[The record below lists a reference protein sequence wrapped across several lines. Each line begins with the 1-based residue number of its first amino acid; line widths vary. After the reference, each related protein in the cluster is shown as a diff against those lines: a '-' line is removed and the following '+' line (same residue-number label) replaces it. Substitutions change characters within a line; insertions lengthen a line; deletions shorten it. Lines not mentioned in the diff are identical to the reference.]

1 MPIAADRLDEAEEW
15 MRLLLVPNLPVPL
28 ALRAVQT
35 FGGVAEALSAPLKE
49 LAREVG
55 GRMAETMRAVGRG
68 ARDDEL
74 DVALN
79 WLTSRPQTAL
89 LPLYDPLYPQQL
101 IEAGTAPLALFLC
114 GNAEVLHKQRVA
126 VVGTSRP
133 DAEGRTNAADFGA
146 ALARAGAVSVAALEM
161 PDDVGGAVLEGAL
174 SVKGAPIALLATGPD
189 RALSAI
195 SQLQHRVVDEGGLL
209 ISAAFPGA
217 STDEHS
223 RRVRDALLANF
234 APRLLVIEAE
244 RNDSVMNIARQAADA
259 GVQVGAVPGSIHN
272 PAYKGCHQLIRDGA
286 ALVEMITDIG
296 LRKAPAGKL
305 MT

>member
-1 MPIAADRLDEAEEW
+1 MPIAVDRLDEAEEW

-55 GRMAETMRAVGRG
+55 GRMAEAMRAVGRG

-114 GNAEVLHKQRVA
+114 GDAEVLHKQRVA

-174 SVKGAPIALLATGPD
+174 SVKG
-189 RALSAI
+189 
-195 SQLQHRVVDEGGLL
+195 
-209 ISAAFPGA
+209 GA
-217 STDEHS
+217 DCSFGNWT
-223 RRVRDALLANF
+223 R
-234 APRLLVIEAE
+234 
-244 RNDSVMNIARQAADA
+244 
-259 GVQVGAVPGSIHN
+259 
-272 PAYKGCHQLIRDGA
+272 
-286 ALVEMITDIG
+286 
-296 LRKAPAGKL
+296 
-305 MT
+305 

>member
-1 MPIAADRLDEAEEW
+1 M
-15 MRLLLVPNLPVPL
+15 
-28 ALRAVQT
+28 T
-35 FGGVAEALSAPLKE
+35 
-49 LAREVG
+49 
-55 GRMAETMRAVGRG
+55 
-68 ARDDEL
+68 
-74 DVALN
+74 
-79 WLTSRPQTAL
+79 
-89 LPLYDPLYPQQL
+89 
-101 IEAGTAPLALFLC
+101 
-114 GNAEVLHKQRVA
+114 

-174 SVKGAPIALLATGPD
+174 SVKGTPIALLATGPD

-223 RRVRDALLANF
+223 RRVRDTLLANF
-234 APRLLVIEAE
+234 APMLLVIEAE

-272 PAYKGCHQLIRDGA
+272 RAYKGCHQLIRDGA

>member
-1 MPIAADRLDEAEEW
+1 MPIATDRLDEAEEW
-15 MRLLLVPNLPVPL
+15 MRLLLVPNLPVAL

-35 FGGVAEALSAPLKE
+35 FGGVSEALSAPLKE

-55 GRMAETMRAVGRG
+55 GRMAEAMRAVGRG
-68 ARDDEL
+68 ARDDAL

-89 LPLYDPLYPQQL
+89 LPLYPQQL
-101 IEAGTAPLALFLC
+101 IEAGTAPLVLFLC
-114 GNAEVLHKQRVA
+114 GDTEVLKKQRVT

-174 SVKGAPIALLATGPD
+174 SVKGTPISLLATGPD

-217 STDEHS
+217 SADDHS
-223 RRVRDALLANF
+223 RQVRDTLLANF
-234 APRLLVIEAE
+234 APMLLVIEAE

-296 LRKAPAGKL
+296 LRKAPVGKL

>member
-1 MPIAADRLDEAEEW
+1 MPIATDCLDEAEEW

-35 FGGVAEALSAPLKE
+35 FGGVSEALSAPLKE

-55 GRMAETMRAVGRG
+55 GRMAEAMRAVGRG
-68 ARDDEL
+68 ARDDAL

-114 GNAEVLHKQRVA
+114 G
-126 VVGTSRP
+126 

-174 SVKGAPIALLATGPD
+174 SVKGTPIALLATGPD

-223 RRVRDALLANF
+223 RRVRDTLLANF
-234 APRLLVIEAE
+234 APMLLVIEAE
-244 RNDSVMNIARQAADA
+244 RNDSVMNIAHQAADA

-272 PAYKGCHQLIRDGA
+272 RAYKGCHQLIRDGA

>member
-1 MPIAADRLDEAEEW
+1 MPIATDCLDEAEEW

-35 FGGVAEALSAPLKE
+35 FGGVSEALSAPLKE

-55 GRMAETMRAVGRG
+55 GRMAEAMRAVGRG
-68 ARDDEL
+68 ARDDAL

-89 LPLYDPLYPQQL
+89 LPLYDPFYPQQL

-114 GNAEVLHKQRVA
+114 GDAEVLNKQRVT

-174 SVKGAPIALLATGPD
+174 SVKGTPIALLATGPD

-223 RRVRDALLANF
+223 RRVRDTLLANF
-234 APRLLVIEAE
+234 APMLLVIEAE

-272 PAYKGCHQLIRDGA
+272 RAYKGCH
-286 ALVEMITDIG
+286 
-296 LRKAPAGKL
+296 
-305 MT
+305 

>member
-1 MPIAADRLDEAEEW
+1 

-89 LPLYDPLYPQQL
+89 LPLYPQQL

-114 GNAEVLHKQRVA
+114 GDAEVLHKQRVA

-146 ALARAGAVSVAALEM
+146 ALARAGAVSVAALEIWRCRTM
-161 PDDVGGAVLEGAL
+161 W
-174 SVKGAPIALLATGPD
+174 
-189 RALSAI
+189 
-195 SQLQHRVVDEGGLL
+195 
-209 ISAAFPGA
+209 
-217 STDEHS
+217 
-223 RRVRDALLANF
+223 
-234 APRLLVIEAE
+234 
-244 RNDSVMNIARQAADA
+244 
-259 GVQVGAVPGSIHN
+259 AVPCS
-272 PAYKGCHQLIRDGA
+272 KGHYL
-286 ALVEMITDIG
+286 
-296 LRKAPAGKL
+296 
-305 MT
+305 

>member
-1 MPIAADRLDEAEEW
+1 M
-15 MRLLLVPNLPVPL
+15 
-28 ALRAVQT
+28 
-35 FGGVAEALSAPLKE
+35 K
-49 LAREVG
+49 
-55 GRMAETMRAVGRG
+55 
-68 ARDDEL
+68 
-74 DVALN
+74 
-79 WLTSRPQTAL
+79 
-89 LPLYDPLYPQQL
+89 
-101 IEAGTAPLALFLC
+101 GT
-114 GNAEVLHKQRVA
+114 
-126 VVGTSRP
+126 
-133 DAEGRTNAADFGA
+133 
-146 ALARAGAVSVAALEM
+146 
-161 PDDVGGAVLEGAL
+161 
-174 SVKGAPIALLATGPD
+174 PIALLATGPD

-223 RRVRDALLANF
+223 RRVRDTLLANF
-234 APRLLVIEAE
+234 APMLLVIEAE

-272 PAYKGCHQLIRDGA
+272 RAYKGCHQLIRDGA

>member
-55 GRMAETMRAVGRG
+55 GRMAEAMRAVGRG

-114 GNAEVLHKQRVA
+114 GDAEVLHKQRVA

-174 SVKGAPIALLATGPD
+174 SVKGAPIALW
-189 RALSAI
+189 
-195 SQLQHRVVDEGGLL
+195 QLDQ
-209 ISAAFPGA
+209 
-217 STDEHS
+217 
-223 RRVRDALLANF
+223 
-234 APRLLVIEAE
+234 IE
-244 RNDSVMNIARQAADA
+244 
-259 GVQVGAVPGSIHN
+259 
-272 PAYKGCHQLIRDGA
+272 L
-286 ALVEMITDIG
+286 
-296 LRKAPAGKL
+296 
-305 MT
+305 